1 MRRQP
6 SVEDVEDEE
15 ATQPRRA
22 VPKKAS
28 RILELADSSDED
40 DNDAPLAGSKTDDE
54 AARSDEEAPAESEEA
69 ELSMSLIPVKDF

>member
-28 RILELADSSDED
+28 RILELADSSDD
-40 DNDAPLAGSKTDDE
+40 DDDDAPLAGSKPDDE

-69 ELSMSLIPVKDF
+69 ELSMCPLPVKDF